1 MDKLVKCLVWDLDN
15 TLWRGTL
22 LEGDDVRLAPGVAET
37 LRTLDERGVLH
48 SIVSRNDHD
57 AAWNTL
63 ESLGVA
69 DYFLHPRIG
78 WGRKP
83 DALREVA
90 EALNF
95 ALDTVAFVDDQP
107 TELAEMGFRHPAV
120 RCYPADAVPTLP
132 ALPEF
137 SPPVVTVDA
146 RNRRHMYRA
155 GAVREASRAA
165 YEGPADDFLR
175 TLDLRLTIRRATAVD
190 LDRLAE
196 LTERTSQMN
205 ATGVHYG
212 PDDLRAR
219 LADPDRSVLVAT
231 LDDRFGPHGAIGVV
245 LLEHHPACWHLRLL
259 ATSCRVVSFGTGTVL
274 LRWILNAAAGAGVH
288 VVADFR
294 ATGRNRIM
302 EVAYRFA
309 GFTDSTCPCLPP
321 SGTDDGIARLHLEP
335 AVQPLPDTTRVDGHL
350 GDLPRR

>member
-1 MDKLVKCLVWDLDN
+1 M
-15 TLWRGTL
+15 
-22 LEGDDVRLAPGVAET
+22 
-37 LRTLDERGVLH
+37 
-48 SIVSRNDHD
+48 
-57 AAWNTL
+57 
-63 ESLGVA
+63 
-69 DYFLHPRIG
+69 
-78 WGRKP
+78 
-83 DALREVA
+83 
-90 EALNF
+90 
-95 ALDTVAFVDDQP
+95 
-107 TELAEMGFRHPAV
+107 
-120 RCYPADAVPTLP
+120 
-132 ALPEF
+132 
-137 SPPVVTVDA
+137 TVDA

-175 TLDLRLTIRRATAVD
+175 TLDLRLTIRPATAAD

-219 LADPDRSVLVAT
+219 LADPGLSVLVAT

-274 LRWILNAAAGAGVH
+274 LRWILNAAADAGVH

-302 EVAYRFA
+302 EVTYRFA
-309 GFTDSTCPCLPP
+309 GFTDSACGCLP
-321 SGTDDGIARLHLEP
+321 GDAADGITRLHLEP
-335 AVQPLPDTTRVDGHL
+335 AAQPLPDTTHVDGDARL
-350 GDLPRR
+350 SMYPR